1 MHKQMTAKRK
11 QQILI
16 AVCCMVYGFA
26 YAGRYG
32 YNANIAPIME
42 FYGITRA
49 EAGLV
54 STCFFFA
61 YGAMQLVHGILC
73 RFYPKKIVI
82 PAALFLSAA
91 LNLTVFFQ
99 PPFAAIKYLWL
110 VNGICQS
117 VLWPSLVLTLG
128 ETLEP
133 GMMKQAVF
141 VISLATMFGTL
152 ISYGG
157 SALFNLFAFFRG
169 SFLLGAVL
177 TVLIGLIWLFSYD
190 RLTAE
195 RYVASAGEITTAEK
209 SRKALGGGL
218 VGFLSVCVLFAA
230 VCNFVKDGLSTW
242 TPVILKEQFGLGD
255 SASMI
260 LTLILPVFGLFG
272 SMLALAVN
280 RKIRDYRLMAGVFY
294 VGLSFCLGGLLLSFR
309 GAGVVLTL
317 ALLGVISCL
326 AYAVNNVVTSMMP
339 LELRDR
345 VNSGFLAGLMNSAT
359 YIGSTASAY
368 GLGRIA
374 DGAGWN
380 AVILVML
387 GASVLSALAGIA
399 CAGLR
404 RSR

>member
-339 LELRDR
+339 LEMRDR

-404 RSR
+404 RFR